1 MNIKLLQ
8 AVVIFLFIGSTSIN
22 AIAKPRGS
30 HKVELLETSET
41 GFCDYWLAYNQHKKG
56 KSLAI
61 SETGNMK
68 VKIDG
73 IIVEFREVS
82 RKGTTNNVGG
92 KHLTVYQSDRYS
104 LRVDLVHTSN
114 RNYQL
119 LSEGYVIVSDGNWT
133 KKIKIKSGCDTAG

>member
-22 AIAKPRGS
+22 AIAKPREL

-41 GFCDYWLAYNQHKKG
+41 GFCSYWLARSQQKKG

-82 RKGTTNNVGG
+82 RK
-92 KHLTVYQSDRYS
+92 
-104 LRVDLVHTSN
+104 
-114 RNYQL
+114 
-119 LSEGYVIVSDGNWT
+119 
-133 KKIKIKSGCDTAG
+133 